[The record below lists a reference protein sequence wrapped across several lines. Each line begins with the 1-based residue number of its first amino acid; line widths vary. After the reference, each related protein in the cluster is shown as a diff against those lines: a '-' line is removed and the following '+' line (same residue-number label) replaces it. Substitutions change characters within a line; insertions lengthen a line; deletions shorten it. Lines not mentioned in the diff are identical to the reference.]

1 MKSLK
6 DSGSF
11 IEWIGQMADAVANHG
26 LWKVIK
32 GAIALAF
39 AILVLNISLNP
50 EIIFDQFTQY
60 TEQKEQ
66 EKIEQEKSN
75 IEYRRSIDPIIR
87 GELKELVGVTEASR
101 ACVMEFHN
109 GTSNFSSLGFLY
121 AAMTYEET
129 KEGEPSVSRIY
140 SEISLSLFNISNIM
154 YKSGY
159 WFGNIEDLALID
171 PSLAE
176 GISQSGTKWVAAL
189 LLESSRELGFLI
201 LSFNYIPDNQQ
212 EIGRQIRR
220 VGVSI
225 ASKLDY
231 IPSLK

>member
-1 MKSLK
+1 MKNLK
-6 DSGSF
+6 DAGSF
-11 IEWIGQMADAVANHG
+11 IEWISQMADAVANHG
-26 LWKVIK
+26 LWRIIK
-32 GAIALAF
+32 GTIALAF
-39 AILVLNISLNP
+39 ALIVLNIALNP
-50 EIIFDQFTQY
+50 EIIFDKFTQY
-60 TEQKEQ
+60 TEQVER
-66 EKIEQEKSN
+66 EN
-75 IEYRRSIDPIIR
+75 VEYRRSVDPIIR
-87 GELKELVGVTEASR
+87 GELKELVYDVNATR

-140 SEISLSLFNISNIM
+140 NEISLSLFNISNIM
-154 YKSGY
+154 YQSGY
-159 WFGNIEDLALID
+159 WFGSMEDLALID

-201 LSFNYIPDNQQ
+201 LSFDSIPDNQQ

-220 VGVSI
+220 IGVSI

-231 IPSLK
+231 VPNVK

>member
-6 DSGSF
+6 DSSSF
-11 IEWIGQMADAVANHG
+11 IEWISQMADAVANHG
-26 LWKVIK
+26 LWKIIK
-32 GAIALAF
+32 GTIALAF
-39 AILVLNISLNP
+39 ALIVLNIALNP
-50 EIIFDQFTQY
+50 EIIFDKFTQY
-60 TEQKEQ
+60 TEQVER
-66 EKIEQEKSN
+66 EN
-75 IEYRRSIDPIIR
+75 VEYRRSVDPIIR
-87 GELKELVGVTEASR
+87 GELKELVYDVNATR

-140 SEISLSLFNISNIM
+140 NEISLSLFNISNIM
-154 YKSGY
+154 YQSGY
-159 WFGNIEDLALID
+159 WFGSMDDLALID

-201 LSFNYIPDNQQ
+201 LSFDCIPDNQQ

-231 IPSLK
+231 IPSVK

>member
-11 IEWIGQMADAVANHG
+11 IEWISQMADAVADHG
-26 LWKVIK
+26 LWKIIK
-32 GAIALAF
+32 GTIALAF
-39 AILVLNISLNP
+39 ALIVLNIALNP
-50 EIIFDQFTQY
+50 EIIFDKFTQY
-60 TEQKEQ
+60 TEQVER
-66 EKIEQEKSN
+66 EN
-75 IEYRRSIDPIIR
+75 VEYRKSVDPIIR
-87 GELKELVGVTEASR
+87 GELKELVYDVNATR

-140 SEISLSLFNISNIM
+140 NEISLSLFNISNIM
-154 YKSGY
+154 YQSGY
-159 WFGNIEDLALID
+159 WFGSIDDLMLID
-171 PSLAE
+171 SSLAE

-201 LSFNYIPDNQQ
+201 LSFDCIPDNQQ

-231 IPSLK
+231 IPSVK

>member
-6 DSGSF
+6 DAGSF
-11 IEWIGQMADAVANHG
+11 IEWISQMADAVANHG
-26 LWKVIK
+26 LWRIIK
-32 GAIALAF
+32 GTIALAF
-39 AILVLNISLNP
+39 ALIVLNIALNP
-50 EIIFDQFTQY
+50 EIIFDKFTQY
-60 TEQKEQ
+60 TEQVER
-66 EKIEQEKSN
+66 EN
-75 IEYRRSIDPIIR
+75 VEYRRSIDPIIR
-87 GELKELVGVTEASR
+87 GELKELVYDVNATR

-129 KEGEPSVSRIY
+129 REGEPSISRIY
-140 SEISLSLFNISNIM
+140 NEISLSLFNISNIM
-154 YKSGY
+154 YQSGY
-159 WFGNIEDLALID
+159 WFGSIEDLTLID

-201 LSFNYIPDNQQ
+201 LSFDSIPDNQQ

-231 IPSLK
+231 TPNVK

>member
-6 DSGSF
+6 DAGSF
-11 IEWIGQMADAVANHG
+11 IEWISQMADAVANHG
-26 LWKVIK
+26 LWRIIK
-32 GAIALAF
+32 GTIALAF
-39 AILVLNISLNP
+39 ALIVLNIALNP
-50 EIIFDQFTQY
+50 EIIFDKFTQY
-60 TEQKEQ
+60 TEQVER
-66 EKIEQEKSN
+66 EN
-75 IEYRRSIDPIIR
+75 VEYRRSVDPIIR
-87 GELKELVGVTEASR
+87 GELKELVYDVNATR

-140 SEISLSLFNISNIM
+140 NEISLSLFNISNIM
-154 YKSGY
+154 YQSGY
-159 WFGNIEDLALID
+159 WFGSMEDLMLID

-176 GISQSGTKWVAAL
+176 GISQSGTKWIAAL

-201 LSFNYIPDNQQ
+201 LSFDCIPDNQQ

-231 IPSLK
+231 IPNVK

>member
-11 IEWIGQMADAVANHG
+11 IEWIGQMADTVANHG

-32 GAIALAF
+32 GTIALAF
-39 AILVLNISLNP
+39 ALIVLNISLNP
-50 EIIFDQFTQY
+50 EIIFDRFTQY
-60 TEQKEQ
+60 TEQVER
-66 EKIEQEKSN
+66 EN
-75 IEYRRSIDPIIR
+75 VEYRREIDPIVR
-87 GELKELVGVTEASR
+87 GELKELVYATDASR

-129 KEGEPSVSRIY
+129 KEDVDKVSKIY
-140 SEISLSLFNISNIM
+140 SEVSLSLFNIADIM
-154 YKSGY
+154 YKQGY
-159 WFGNIEDLALID
+159 WFGSVDDLSKIDTAL
-171 PSLAE
+171 AQ
-176 GISQSGTKWVAAL
+176 GISASGTKWVAAL
-189 LLESSRELGFLI
+189 LLESSQELGFLI
-201 LSFNYIPDNQQ
+201 LSFNYIPENQQ
-212 EIGRQIRR
+212 EIGREIRR

-231 IPSLK
+231 IPRR

>member
-6 DSGSF
+6 DAGSF
-11 IEWIGQMADAVANHG
+11 IEWISQMADAVANHG
-26 LWKVIK
+26 LWRIIK
-32 GAIALAF
+32 GTIALAF
-39 AILVLNISLNP
+39 ALIVLNIALNP
-50 EIIFDQFTQY
+50 EIIFDKFTQY
-60 TEQKEQ
+60 TEQVER
-66 EKIEQEKSN
+66 EN
-75 IEYRRSIDPIIR
+75 VEYRRSVDPIIR
-87 GELKELVGVTEASR
+87 GELKELVYDVNATR

-140 SEISLSLFNISNIM
+140 NEISLSLFNISNIM
-154 YKSGY
+154 YQSGY
-159 WFGNIEDLALID
+159 WFGSMEDLMLID

-201 LSFNYIPDNQQ
+201 LSFDSIPDNQQ

-231 IPSLK
+231 IPNVK

>member
-11 IEWIGQMADAVANHG
+11 IEWIGEMSDAVANHG
-26 LWKVIK
+26 LWKIIK
-32 GAIALAF
+32 GTIALAF
-39 AILVLNISLNP
+39 ALIVLNIALNP
-50 EIIFDQFTQY
+50 EIVFDKFTQY
-60 TEQKEQ
+60 TERVER
-66 EKIEQEKSN
+66 EN
-75 IEYRRSIDPIIR
+75 VEYRREIDPVIR
-87 GELKELVGVTEASR
+87 GELKELVYATEASR

-129 KEGEPSVSRIY
+129 RDDVDKVSKVY
-140 SEISLSLFNISNIM
+140 SEVSLSLFNIADVM
-154 YKSGY
+154 YNRGF
-159 WFGNIEDLALID
+159 WFGSIDDLAKMD
-171 PSLAE
+171 SALAQ
-176 GISQSGTKWVAAL
+176 GIAASGTKWVAAL

-201 LSFNYIPDNQQ
+201 LSFDYIPLDQQ
-212 EIGRQIRR
+212 KIGREIRR

-231 IPSLK
+231 IPRT

>member
-11 IEWIGQMADAVANHG
+11 IEWISQMADAVANHG
-26 LWKVIK
+26 LWKIIK
-32 GAIALAF
+32 GTIALAF
-39 AILVLNISLNP
+39 ALIVLNIALNP
-50 EIIFDQFTQY
+50 EIIFDKFTQY
-60 TEQKEQ
+60 TEQVER
-66 EKIEQEKSN
+66 EN
-75 IEYRRSIDPIIR
+75 VEYRRSVDPIIR
-87 GELKELVGVTEASR
+87 GELKELVYDVNATR

-140 SEISLSLFNISNIM
+140 NEISLSLFNISNIM
-154 YKSGY
+154 YQSGY
-159 WFGNIEDLALID
+159 WFGSIEDLTLID

-201 LSFNYIPDNQQ
+201 LSFDCIPDNQQ

-231 IPSLK
+231 IPSVK

>member
-11 IEWIGQMADAVANHG
+11 IEWIGEMSDAVANHG
-26 LWKVIK
+26 LWKIIK
-32 GAIALAF
+32 GTIALAF
-39 AILVLNISLNP
+39 ALIVLNIALNP
-50 EIIFDQFTQY
+50 EIVFDKFTQY
-60 TEQKEQ
+60 TERVER
-66 EKIEQEKSN
+66 EN
-75 IEYRRSIDPIIR
+75 VEYRREIDPVIR
-87 GELKELVGVTEASR
+87 GELKELVYATEASR

-129 KEGEPSVSRIY
+129 RDGVDKVSKVY
-140 SEISLSLFNISNIM
+140 SEVSLSLFNIADVM
-154 YKSGY
+154 YNRGF
-159 WFGNIEDLALID
+159 WFGSIDDLAKMD
-171 PSLAE
+171 SALAQ
-176 GISQSGTKWVAAL
+176 GIAASGTKWVAAL

-201 LSFNYIPDNQQ
+201 LSFDYIPLDQQ
-212 EIGRQIRR
+212 KIGREIRR

-231 IPSLK
+231 IPRT

>member
-6 DSGSF
+6 DAGSF
-11 IEWIGQMADAVANHG
+11 IEWISQMADAVANHG
-26 LWKVIK
+26 LWRIIK
-32 GAIALAF
+32 GTIALAF
-39 AILVLNISLNP
+39 ALIVLNISLNP
-50 EIIFDQFTQY
+50 EIIFDKFTQY
-60 TEQKEQ
+60 TEQVER
-66 EKIEQEKSN
+66 EN
-75 IEYRRSIDPIIR
+75 VEYRRSVDPIIR
-87 GELKELVGVTEASR
+87 GELKELVYDVNATR

-129 KEGEPSVSRIY
+129 KEGEPSVSKIY
-140 SEISLSLFNISNIM
+140 NEISLSLFNISNIM
-154 YKSGY
+154 YQSGY
-159 WFGNIEDLALID
+159 WFGSMEDLALID

-201 LSFNYIPDNQQ
+201 LSFDSIPDNQQ

-231 IPSLK
+231 IPNVK

>member
-6 DSGSF
+6 DAGSF
-11 IEWIGQMADAVANHG
+11 IEWISQMADAVANHG
-26 LWKVIK
+26 LWRIIK
-32 GAIALAF
+32 GTIALAF
-39 AILVLNISLNP
+39 ALIVLNIALNP
-50 EIIFDQFTQY
+50 EIIFDKFTQY
-60 TEQKEQ
+60 TEQVER
-66 EKIEQEKSN
+66 EN
-75 IEYRRSIDPIIR
+75 VEYRRSVDPIIR
-87 GELKELVGVTEASR
+87 GELKELVYDVNATR

-140 SEISLSLFNISNIM
+140 NEISLSLFNISNIM
-154 YKSGY
+154 YQSGY
-159 WFGNIEDLALID
+159 WFGNMEDLALID

-201 LSFNYIPDNQQ
+201 LSFDSIPDNQQ
-212 EIGRQIRR
+212 EVGRQIRR

-231 IPSLK
+231 IPNVK

>member
-6 DSGSF
+6 DASSF
-11 IEWIGQMADAVANHG
+11 IEWISQMADAVANHG
-26 LWKVIK
+26 LWKIIK
-32 GAIALAF
+32 GTIALAF
-39 AILVLNISLNP
+39 ALIVLNIALNP
-50 EIIFDQFTQY
+50 EIIFDKFTQY
-60 TEQKEQ
+60 TEQVER
-66 EKIEQEKSN
+66 EN
-75 IEYRRSIDPIIR
+75 VEYRRSVDPIIR
-87 GELKELVGVTEASR
+87 GELKELVYDVNATR

-121 AAMTYEET
+121 AAMTYEEAR
-129 KEGEPSVSRIY
+129 EGEPSVA
-140 SEISLSLFNISNIM
+140 NVM
-154 YKSGY
+154 YDRGY
-159 WFGNIEDLALID
+159 WFGSINDLAQLD

-201 LSFNYIPDNQQ
+201 LSFDSIPDNQQ
-212 EIGRQIRR
+212 EIGRKIRR

-231 IPSLK
+231 IPNAK

>member
-6 DSGSF
+6 DAGSF
-11 IEWIGQMADAVANHG
+11 IEWISQMADAVANHG
-26 LWKVIK
+26 LWRIIK
-32 GAIALAF
+32 GTIALAF
-39 AILVLNISLNP
+39 ALIVLNIALNP
-50 EIIFDQFTQY
+50 EIIFDKFTQY
-60 TEQKEQ
+60 TEQVER
-66 EKIEQEKSN
+66 EN
-75 IEYRRSIDPIIR
+75 VEYRRSVDPIIR
-87 GELKELVGVTEASR
+87 GELKELVYDVNATR

-129 KEGEPSVSRIY
+129 REGEPSVSRIY
-140 SEISLSLFNISNIM
+140 NEISLSLFNISNIM
-154 YKSGY
+154 YQSGY
-159 WFGNIEDLALID
+159 WFGSMEDLALID

-201 LSFNYIPDNQQ
+201 LSFDSIPDNQQ

-231 IPSLK
+231 IPNVK

>member
-6 DSGSF
+6 DLGSF
-11 IEWIGQMADAVANHG
+11 IEWISQMADAVANHG
-26 LWKVIK
+26 LWKIIK
-32 GAIALAF
+32 GTIALAF
-39 AILVLNISLNP
+39 ALIVLNIALNP
-50 EIIFDQFTQY
+50 EIVFDKFTQY
-60 TEQKEQ
+60 AERVER
-66 EKIEQEKSN
+66 ENVEH
-75 IEYRRSIDPIIR
+75 RRSIDPIIR
-87 GELKELVGVTEASR
+87 DELKELVYDVNATR

-159 WFGNIEDLALID
+159 WFGSIEDLTLID

-201 LSFNYIPDNQQ
+201 LSFDSIPDNQQ

-231 IPSLK
+231 IPNVK

>member
-6 DSGSF
+6 DTGSF
-11 IEWIGQMADAVANHG
+11 IEWISQMADAVANHG
-26 LWKVIK
+26 LWRIIK
-32 GAIALAF
+32 GTIALAF
-39 AILVLNISLNP
+39 ALIVLNIALNP
-50 EIIFDQFTQY
+50 EIIFDKFTQY
-60 TEQKEQ
+60 TEQVER
-66 EKIEQEKSN
+66 EN
-75 IEYRRSIDPIIR
+75 VEYRRSVDPIIR
-87 GELKELVGVTEASR
+87 GELKELVYDVNATR

-129 KEGEPSVSRIY
+129 REGEPSVSRIY
-140 SEISLSLFNISNIM
+140 NEISLSLFNISNIM
-154 YKSGY
+154 YQSGY
-159 WFGNIEDLALID
+159 WFGSIEDLASID

-189 LLESSRELGFLI
+189 LLESSSELGFLI
-201 LSFNYIPDNQQ
+201 LSFDSIPDNQQ

-231 IPSLK
+231 SPNVK

>member
-11 IEWIGQMADAVANHG
+11 IEWISQMADAVANHG
-26 LWKVIK
+26 LWKIIK
-32 GAIALAF
+32 GTIALAF
-39 AILVLNISLNP
+39 ALIVLNIALNP
-50 EIIFDQFTQY
+50 EIIFDKFTQY
-60 TEQKEQ
+60 TEQVER
-66 EKIEQEKSN
+66 EN
-75 IEYRRSIDPIIR
+75 VEYRKSIDPIIR
-87 GELKELVGVTEASR
+87 GELKELVYDVNATR

-140 SEISLSLFNISNIM
+140 NEISLSLFNISNIM
-154 YKSGY
+154 YQSGY
-159 WFGNIEDLALID
+159 WFGSIDDLMLID

-201 LSFNYIPDNQQ
+201 LSFDCIPDNQQ

-231 IPSLK
+231 IPSVK

>member
-6 DSGSF
+6 DAGSF
-11 IEWIGQMADAVANHG
+11 IEWISQMADAVANHG
-26 LWKVIK
+26 LWRIIK
-32 GAIALAF
+32 GTIALAF
-39 AILVLNISLNP
+39 ALIVLNIALNP
-50 EIIFDQFTQY
+50 EIIFDKFTQY
-60 TEQKEQ
+60 TEQVER
-66 EKIEQEKSN
+66 EN
-75 IEYRRSIDPIIR
+75 VEYRRSVDPIIR
-87 GELKELVGVTEASR
+87 GELKELVYDVNATR

-129 KEGEPSVSRIY
+129 REGEPSVSRIY
-140 SEISLSLFNISNIM
+140 NEISLSLFNISNIM
-154 YKSGY
+154 YQSGY
-159 WFGNIEDLALID
+159 WFGSMEDLALID

-201 LSFNYIPDNQQ
+201 LSFDSIPDNQQ

-220 VGVSI
+220 IGVSI

-231 IPSLK
+231 VPNVK

>member
-11 IEWIGQMADAVANHG
+11 IEWISQMADAVADHG
-26 LWKVIK
+26 LWKIIK
-32 GAIALAF
+32 GTIALAF
-39 AILVLNISLNP
+39 ALIILNIALNP
-50 EIIFDQFTQY
+50 EIIFDKFTQY
-60 TEQKEQ
+60 TEQVER
-66 EKIEQEKSN
+66 EN
-75 IEYRRSIDPIIR
+75 VEYRKSVDPIIR
-87 GELKELVGVTEASR
+87 GELKELVYDVNATR

-140 SEISLSLFNISNIM
+140 NEISLSLFNISNIM
-154 YKSGY
+154 YQSGY
-159 WFGNIEDLALID
+159 WFGSIDDLMLID
-171 PSLAE
+171 SSLAE

-201 LSFNYIPDNQQ
+201 LSFDCIPDNQQ

-231 IPSLK
+231 IPSIK

>member
-11 IEWIGQMADAVANHG
+11 IEWISQMADAVANHG
-26 LWKVIK
+26 LWKIIK
-32 GAIALAF
+32 GTIALAF
-39 AILVLNISLNP
+39 ALIVLNIALNP
-50 EIIFDQFTQY
+50 EIVFDKFTQY
-60 TEQKEQ
+60 TEQVER
-66 EKIEQEKSN
+66 EN
-75 IEYRRSIDPIIR
+75 VEYRRSVDPIIR
-87 GELKELVGVTEASR
+87 GELKELVYDVNATR

-109 GTSNFSSLGFLY
+109 DTSNFSSLGFLY

-140 SEISLSLFNISNIM
+140 NEISLSLFNISNIM
-154 YKSGY
+154 YQSGY
-159 WFGNIEDLALID
+159 WFGSIEDLMLID

-201 LSFNYIPDNQQ
+201 LSFDCIPDNQQ

-231 IPSLK
+231 IPSVK

>member
-6 DSGSF
+6 DAGSF
-11 IEWIGQMADAVANHG
+11 IEWISQMADAVANHG
-26 LWKVIK
+26 LWRIIK
-32 GAIALAF
+32 GTIALAF
-39 AILVLNISLNP
+39 ALIVLNIALNP
-50 EIIFDQFTQY
+50 EIIFDKFTQY
-60 TEQKEQ
+60 TEQVER
-66 EKIEQEKSN
+66 EN
-75 IEYRRSIDPIIR
+75 VEYRRSVDPIIR
-87 GELKELVGVTEASR
+87 GELKELVYDVDATR

-140 SEISLSLFNISNIM
+140 NEISLSLFNISNIM
-154 YKSGY
+154 YQSGY
-159 WFGNIEDLALID
+159 WFGSMEDLMLID

-201 LSFNYIPDNQQ
+201 LSFDCIPDNQQ

-231 IPSLK
+231 IPNVK

>member
-6 DSGSF
+6 DTGSF
-11 IEWIGQMADAVANHG
+11 IEWISQMADAVANHG
-26 LWKVIK
+26 LWRIIK
-32 GAIALAF
+32 GTIALAF
-39 AILVLNISLNP
+39 ALIVLNIALNP
-50 EIIFDQFTQY
+50 EIIFDKFTQY
-60 TEQKEQ
+60 TEQVER
-66 EKIEQEKSN
+66 EN
-75 IEYRRSIDPIIR
+75 VEYRRSVDPIIR
-87 GELKELVGVTEASR
+87 GELKELVYDVNATR

-140 SEISLSLFNISNIM
+140 NEISLSLFNISNIM
-154 YKSGY
+154 YQSGY
-159 WFGNIEDLALID
+159 WFGSMEDLMLID

-201 LSFNYIPDNQQ
+201 LSFNSIPDNQQ

>member
-11 IEWIGQMADAVANHG
+11 IEWISQMADAVANHG
-26 LWKVIK
+26 LWKIIK
-32 GAIALAF
+32 GTIALAF
-39 AILVLNISLNP
+39 ALIVLNIALNP
-50 EIIFDQFTQY
+50 EIIFDKFTQY
-60 TEQKEQ
+60 TEQVER
-66 EKIEQEKSN
+66 EN
-75 IEYRRSIDPIIR
+75 VEYRRSVDPIIR
-87 GELKELVGVTEASR
+87 GELKELVYDVNATR

-140 SEISLSLFNISNIM
+140 NEISLSLFNISNIM
-154 YKSGY
+154 YQSGY
-159 WFGNIEDLALID
+159 WFGSIEDLALID

-201 LSFNYIPDNQQ
+201 LSFDCIPDNQQ

-231 IPSLK
+231 IPSVK

>member
-6 DSGSF
+6 DADSF
-11 IEWIGQMADAVANHG
+11 IEWISQMADAVANHG
-26 LWKVIK
+26 LWRIIK
-32 GAIALAF
+32 GTIALAF
-39 AILVLNISLNP
+39 ALIVLNIALNP
-50 EIIFDQFTQY
+50 EIIFDKFTQY
-60 TEQKEQ
+60 TEQVER
-66 EKIEQEKSN
+66 EN
-75 IEYRRSIDPIIR
+75 VEYRRSVDPIIR
-87 GELKELVGVTEASR
+87 GELKELVYDVNATR

-129 KEGEPSVSRIY
+129 REGEPSVSRIY
-140 SEISLSLFNISNIM
+140 NEISLSLFNISNIM
-154 YKSGY
+154 YQSGY
-159 WFGNIEDLALID
+159 WFGSMEDLALID

-201 LSFNYIPDNQQ
+201 LSFDSIPDNQQ

-231 IPSLK
+231 SPNVK

>member
-6 DSGSF
+6 DAGSI
-11 IEWIGQMADAVANHG
+11 IEWISQMADAVANHG
-26 LWKVIK
+26 LWRIIK
-32 GAIALAF
+32 GTIALAF
-39 AILVLNISLNP
+39 ALIVLNIALNP
-50 EIIFDQFTQY
+50 EIIFDKFTQY
-60 TEQKEQ
+60 TEQVER
-66 EKIEQEKSN
+66 EN
-75 IEYRRSIDPIIR
+75 VEYRRSVDPIIR
-87 GELKELVGVTEASR
+87 GELKELVYDVNATR

-129 KEGEPSVSRIY
+129 REGEPSVSRIY
-140 SEISLSLFNISNIM
+140 NEISLSLFNISNIM
-154 YKSGY
+154 YQSGY
-159 WFGNIEDLALID
+159 WFGSMEDLALID

-201 LSFNYIPDNQQ
+201 LSFDSIPDNQQ

-231 IPSLK
+231 TPNVK

>member
-11 IEWIGQMADAVANHG
+11 IEWIGEMSDAVANHG
-26 LWKVIK
+26 LWKIIK
-32 GAIALAF
+32 GTIALAF
-39 AILVLNISLNP
+39 ALIVLNIALNP
-50 EIIFDQFTQY
+50 EIVFDKFTQY
-60 TEQKEQ
+60 TERVER
-66 EKIEQEKSN
+66 EN
-75 IEYRRSIDPIIR
+75 VEYRKEIDPVIR
-87 GELKELVGVTEASR
+87 GELKELVYATKASR

-129 KEGEPSVSRIY
+129 REGEPSVSRIY
-140 SEISLSLFNISNIM
+140 NEISLSLFNISNIM
-154 YKSGY
+154 YQSGY
-159 WFGNIEDLALID
+159 WFGSMEDLALID

-201 LSFNYIPDNQQ
+201 LSFDSIPDNQQ

-231 IPSLK
+231 IPNVK

>member
-6 DSGSF
+6 DTSSF
-11 IEWIGQMADAVANHG
+11 IEWISQMADAVANHG
-26 LWKVIK
+26 LWKIIK
-32 GAIALAF
+32 GTIALAF
-39 AILVLNISLNP
+39 ALIVLNIALNP
-50 EIIFDQFTQY
+50 EIIFDKFTQY
-60 TEQKEQ
+60 TEQVER
-66 EKIEQEKSN
+66 EN
-75 IEYRRSIDPIIR
+75 VEYRRSIDPIIR
-87 GELKELVGVTEASR
+87 GELKELIYDVNATR

-140 SEISLSLFNISNIM
+140 NEISLSLFNISNIM
-154 YKSGY
+154 YQSGY
-159 WFGNIEDLALID
+159 WFGSMEDLALID

-176 GISQSGTKWVAAL
+176 GISQSGTKWIAAL

-201 LSFNYIPDNQQ
+201 LSFDCIPDNQQ

>member
-11 IEWIGQMADAVANHG
+11 IEWIGEMSDAVANHG
-26 LWKVIK
+26 LWKIIK
-32 GAIALAF
+32 GTIALAF
-39 AILVLNISLNP
+39 ALIVLNVALNP
-50 EIIFDQFTQY
+50 EIVFDKFTQY
-60 TEQKEQ
+60 TERVER
-66 EKIEQEKSN
+66 EN
-75 IEYRRSIDPIIR
+75 VEYRREIDPVIR
-87 GELKELVGVTEASR
+87 GELKELVYATEASR

-129 KEGEPSVSRIY
+129 RDGVDKVSKVY
-140 SEISLSLFNISNIM
+140 SEVSLSLFNIADAM
-154 YKSGY
+154 YNRGF
-159 WFGNIEDLALID
+159 WFGSIDDLAKMD
-171 PSLAE
+171 SALAQ
-176 GISQSGTKWVAAL
+176 GIAASGTKWVAAL

-201 LSFNYIPDNQQ
+201 LSFDYIPLDQQ
-212 EIGRQIRR
+212 KIGREIRR

-231 IPSLK
+231 IPRT

>member
-6 DSGSF
+6 DAGSI
-11 IEWIGQMADAVANHG
+11 IEWISQMADAVANHG
-26 LWKVIK
+26 LWRIIK
-32 GAIALAF
+32 GTIALAF
-39 AILVLNISLNP
+39 ALIVLNIALNP
-50 EIIFDQFTQY
+50 EIIFDKFTQY
-60 TEQKEQ
+60 TEQVER
-66 EKIEQEKSN
+66 EN
-75 IEYRRSIDPIIR
+75 VEYRRSVDPIIR
-87 GELKELVGVTEASR
+87 GELKELVYDVNATR

-129 KEGEPSVSRIY
+129 REGEPSVSRIY
-140 SEISLSLFNISNIM
+140 NEISLSLFNIANVM
-154 YKSGY
+154 YDKGF
-159 WFGNIEDLALID
+159 WFGSIEDLALID

-201 LSFNYIPDNQQ
+201 LSFDSIPDNQQ

-220 VGVSI
+220 IGVSI

-231 IPSLK
+231 IPNVK

>member
-6 DSGSF
+6 DAGSF
-11 IEWIGQMADAVANHG
+11 IEWISQMADAVANHG
-26 LWKVIK
+26 LWRIIK
-32 GAIALAF
+32 GTIALAF
-39 AILVLNISLNP
+39 ALIVLNISLNP
-50 EIIFDQFTQY
+50 EIIFDKFTQY
-60 TEQKEQ
+60 TEQVER
-66 EKIEQEKSN
+66 EN
-75 IEYRRSIDPIIR
+75 VEYRRSVDPIIR
-87 GELKELVGVTEASR
+87 GELKELVYDVNATR

-140 SEISLSLFNISNIM
+140 NEISLSLFNISNIM
-154 YKSGY
+154 YQSGY
-159 WFGNIEDLALID
+159 WFGSMDDLMLID

-201 LSFNYIPDNQQ
+201 LSFDSIPDNQQ

-231 IPSLK
+231 VPNVK

>member
-11 IEWIGQMADAVANHG
+11 IEWIGEMSDAVANHG
-26 LWKVIK
+26 LWKIIK
-32 GAIALAF
+32 GTIALAF
-39 AILVLNISLNP
+39 ALIVLNIALNP
-50 EIIFDQFTQY
+50 EIVFDKFTQY
-60 TEQKEQ
+60 TERVER
-66 EKIEQEKSN
+66 EN
-75 IEYRRSIDPIIR
+75 VEYRREIDPVIR
-87 GELKELVGVTEASR
+87 GELKELVYATEASR

-129 KEGEPSVSRIY
+129 RDGVDKVSKVY
-140 SEISLSLFNISNIM
+140 SEVSLSLFNIADAM
-154 YKSGY
+154 YNRGF
-159 WFGNIEDLALID
+159 WFGSIDDLAKMD
-171 PSLAE
+171 SALAQ
-176 GISQSGTKWVAAL
+176 GIAASGTKWVAAL

-201 LSFNYIPDNQQ
+201 LSFDYIPLDQQ
-212 EIGRQIRR
+212 KIGREIRR

-231 IPSLK
+231 IPRT

>member
-6 DSGSF
+6 DAGSF
-11 IEWIGQMADAVANHG
+11 IEWISQMADAVANHG
-26 LWKVIK
+26 LWRIIK
-32 GAIALAF
+32 GTIALAF
-39 AILVLNISLNP
+39 ALIVLNIALNP
-50 EIIFDQFTQY
+50 EIIFDKFTQY
-60 TEQKEQ
+60 TEQVER
-66 EKIEQEKSN
+66 EN
-75 IEYRRSIDPIIR
+75 VEYRRSIDPIIR
-87 GELKELVGVTEASR
+87 GELKELVYDVNATR

-129 KEGEPSVSRIY
+129 KEGEPSISRIY
-140 SEISLSLFNISNIM
+140 NEISLSLFNISNIM
-154 YKSGY
+154 YQSGY
-159 WFGNIEDLALID
+159 WFGSMEDLALID

-201 LSFNYIPDNQQ
+201 LSFDSIPDNQQ

-231 IPSLK
+231 IPHVK